1 MQYPNT
7 EDSQLALAM
16 RVAQS
21 LSQQANTFPY
31 PPVPIAE
38 MQLLIADY
46 QSKRELADNM
56 TARAQMAA
64 HEKEEALDVL
74 NSALMLNLRYA
85 ENEVNFNNEILKL
98 IGWGGRAAPV
108 ALQPPGEPRTLE
120 VVRQGEGWIYLDWK
134 EPAEGGKVAA
144 YKVQRSMDGALSWK
158 DAAVT
163 TGGEYT
169 LHNQPRGRNILFQV
183 VAFNKAGEGTP
194 SNVVGVR
201 V

>member
-21 LSQQANTFPY
+21 LSRSLATFPY
-31 PPVPIAE
+31 PPVPPAE
-38 MQLLIADY
+38 MQQLISAY
-46 QSKRELADNM
+46 QKKRELADNM
-56 TARAQMAA
+56 IARAQMAT
-64 HEKEEALDVL
+64 HEKDEALDAL
-74 NSALMLNLRYA
+74 NNALKSNLRYA
-85 ENEVNFNNEILKL
+85 ENEVNFNNEFLKL
-98 IGWGGRAAPV
+98 IGWGSQAAPV
-108 ALQPPGEPRTLE
+108 LLLPPGEPRTLE
-120 VVRQGEGWIYLDWK
+120 VVRQGEGWVYLDWK

-144 YKVQRSMDGALSWK
+144 YKVQRSMDGAMSWK

-163 TGGEYT
+163 IGSEYT
-169 LHNQPRGRNILFQV
+169 LHDQPRGKNILFQV
-183 VAFNKAGEGTP
+183 VAINRAGEGKP

>member
-21 LSQQANTFPY
+21 LKQNYATFPY
-31 PPVPIAE
+31 PPVPYAE
-38 MQLLIADY
+38 LEQLVNAY
-46 QSKRELADNM
+46 QKKRELADNM
-56 TARAQMAA
+56 IAQAQMATLD
-64 HEKEEALDVL
+64 KDEALEML
-74 NSALMLNLRYA
+74 NIALKSNLRYA
-85 ENEVNFNNEILKL
+85 ENEVNFNNELLKM
-98 IGWGGRAAPV
+98 IGWGGQAAPV
-108 ALQPPGEPRTLE
+108 LLQPPGEPRTLE
-120 VVRQGEGWIYLDWK
+120 VVRQGEGWVYIDWK

-144 YKVQRSMDGALSWK
+144 YKVQRSMDGAMSWK

-163 TGGEYT
+163 IGSEYT
-169 LHNQPRGRNILFQV
+169 LHNQPRGKNILFQV
-183 VAFNKAGEGTP
+183 VAINKVGEGTP

>member
-16 RVAQS
+16 RVAEKLKKNS
-21 LSQQANTFPY
+21 RTFPY
-31 PPVPIAE
+31 PPIPAAE
-38 MQLLIADY
+38 MQQLISAY
-46 QSKRELADNM
+46 QAKREMADNM
-56 TARAQMAA
+56 IARAQMAI
-64 HEKEEALDVL
+64 HEKDEALNLL
-74 NSALMLNLRYA
+74 NDALTSNLRYA
-85 ENEVNFNNEILKL
+85 ENEVNFNNELLKL
-98 IGWGGRAAPV
+98 IGWGSQAAPV

-144 YKVQRSMDGALSWK
+144 YKIQRSMDGAMTWK

-163 TGGEYT
+163 IGSEYT

>member
-16 RVAQS
+16 RVAERLKQN
-21 LSQQANTFPY
+21 LQTFPY
-31 PPVPIAE
+31 PPVSPSE
-38 MQLLIADY
+38 MRALVEDY
-46 QSKRELADNM
+46 QRKRELADNM
-56 TARAQMAA
+56 SARAQMAT
-64 HEKEEALDVL
+64 HEKDESLELLNNALI
-74 NSALMLNLRYA
+74 SNLRYA
-85 ENEVNFNNEILKL
+85 ENEVNFNNDLLKL
-98 IGWGGRAAPV
+98 IGWGSQAAPV

-120 VVRQGEGWIYLDWK
+120 VVRQGEGWVYLDWK

-144 YKVQRSMDGALSWK
+144 YKVQRSMDGAITWK

-163 TGGEYT
+163 IGSEYT
-169 LHNQPRGRNILFQV
+169 LHKQPRGRNILFQI

-194 SNVVGVR
+194 SNAVGVR